1 MAVVHGYQGT
11 KQRVYFDGVMVDEQS
26 RSGTI
31 QASNGYVL
39 AFGARDD
46 ATNNGAISAGGHA
59 KTHIDDARYYNRA
72 LESYEI
78 KAMTIR
84 SNKLVSYVDTPY
96 SFQIP
101 ATQGPTSWT
110 TNSTL
115 TSKGLSLSNSG
126 LITGTPN
133 AAGEFSFP
141 ITVANSEGN
150 MTRTYQ
156 MNVKKGNR
164 DLSWSQTIAGLTYGD
179 SNFTLSASS
188 TNTGDITY
196 ASSDESI
203 IEINGTSKTQ
213 HTLEN
218 GLVWYWNFDNDL
230 NGTSNPVNATIGGM
244 NGNKGSGVT
253 VVPGKFGNALRFD
266 GSSNANSKVEFGA
279 SSRANFDGI
288 FSISFWIKRTGSY
301 DGTDRI
307 ISNKSGTSNS
317 GYEIYFS
324 TTNDRLYTRG
334 STSTNRYLR
343 PTSSWNSQNWVHVVV
358 TFNAQSPTTTARW
371 KCTETVISW
380 VKMISLNW
388 NRISQFVL
396 WKAGQWGKQDGG

>member
-1 MAVVHGYQGT
+1 MTTPALYFYTRGTQGGMDPRTSNYSGSSLNTGDGNWHHVAVVHGYQGT

-279 SSRANFDGI
+279 SSRATLTASFLSLFDQKD
-288 FSISFWIKRTGSY
+288 W
-301 DGTDRI
+301 
-307 ISNKSGTSNS
+307 
-317 GYEIYFS
+317 
-324 TTNDRLYTRG
+324 L
-334 STSTNRYLR
+334 L
-343 PTSSWNSQNWVHVVV
+343 
-358 TFNAQSPTTTARW
+358 
-371 KCTETVISW
+371 
-380 VKMISLNW
+380 
-388 NRISQFVL
+388 
-396 WKAGQWGKQDGG
+396 